1 MTPRT
6 RSRLALRS
14 ERGLS
19 LVEVTIMLIV
29 LSTLTAVVAPAASSY
44 IEGARNT
51 KAKED
56 TEAIGSALELLLRDT
71 GMPCVSKSPGTF
83 TDAWTIG
90 GGATTAPCSL
100 TNRVELLVSGSAINT
115 DEPTVAANMGF
126 TASASIASAANLN
139 WAGGSNEVGDATKDT
154 IDRHLVTNFA
164 SGYPLPTFTAGGGPR
179 ARLGWRGA
187 YLNGP
192 IDTDPWGYVYQAN
205 TIFFAT
211 ANNAT
216 NNTGSG
222 EIRGG
227 WTSDVLVVSAG
238 SNGVLQTLFG
248 GTTATGGLSTSGDD
262 IVYVVQGGTH

>member
-1 MTPRT
+1 MKMPMK
-6 RSRLALRS
+6 SFAAGQA
-14 ERGLS
+14 GLS
-19 LVEVTIMLIV
+19 LVEVTIILMV
-29 LSTLTAVVAPAASSY
+29 MATLTAAVAPSAASY

-56 TEAIGSALELLLRDT
+56 TEALGSAIEQLLRDT
-71 GMPCVSKSPGTF
+71 GVPCVSKAPGTF

-90 GGATTAPCSL
+90 AGATTAPCSL

-115 DEPTVAANMGF
+115 DEPTIAANMSF

-139 WAGGSNEVGDATKDT
+139 WAGGTNEVGDATKDT
-154 IDRHLVTNFA
+154 MDRHLVTNFA
-164 SGYPLPTFTAGGGPR
+164 SGYPLPVFTAGGGPR
-179 ARLGWRGA
+179 SRLGWRGA

-192 IDTDPWGYVYQAN
+192 IDVDPWGYVYQAN
-205 TIFFAT
+205 TIFLAT

-216 NNTGSG
+216 NNTGTG

-227 WTSDVLVVSAG
+227 WTSDVLVVSSG

-248 GTTATGGLSTSGDD
+248 GTTTTGGPSITGDD